1 MNVQKLAEE
10 LDELR
15 SKTQLELERLRVQ
28 ERQVHE
34 IEANTLR
41 DQREQA
47 VIERDRARNAERDA
61 LDKFD
66 ELNQRYAIGVIIT
79 GYELYDCTR
88 TPVRFY
94 TVL

>member
-1 MNVQKLAEE
+1 MNLQKLAEE
-10 LDELR
+10 LDDLR

-66 ELNQRYAIGVIIT
+66 ELNQRY
-79 GYELYDCTR
+79 TR
-88 TPVRFY
+88 TS
-94 TVL
+94 VLCALFIGIRIRLCICILL